1 MSARHRYPGRPASP
15 GTALGHLHRTDRPF
29 PVGAPDDPA
38 GDGRTDAAPRP
49 PGPCLAAAFDQVA
62 DRMDA
67 VAGGL
72 RTRGENE
79 QADIIEVGALIAR
92 DPELRQHAV
101 RLAAAGSDAAAAVR
115 DAVDTQARAIAALG
129 DPVLAE
135 RAADVRQVG
144 RRVLAVLHG
153 VHEPPPERPLV
164 LAAREIGA
172 ADLLEPGRMVTAA
185 LSVTGGPNSHAAIV
199 ARSSGIPL
207 LLGVDPGVLD
217 LPDGVQV
224 LVDAD
229 SAVVHPVAEERATAL
244 AAIAALRER
253 RARLAA
259 ARHLP
264 ARTVDGHPVTLRVN
278 AATPADVRAGL
289 EAGADGVGLLRTELP
304 FLDAARWP
312 SRARHT
318 IALGPVLAPLAGRTA
333 TVRTLDFADD
343 KLPPFLAE
351 DRGADR
357 RGAGAAGGTGG
368 PGRAADG
375 GAGAGLAGGAGAGLA
390 GADGGAGGSV
400 EPLVGRRAPGGA
412 VRRIGRGLPLM
423 LARPDAFGEQF
434 TALLGAAAGARVEL
448 RVMIPMVADVG
459 ELRAC
464 RALLDR
470 AAAEL
475 DLPAPPLGIM
485 VELPEAVRRIGE
497 LAAEAAFLSL
507 GTNDL
512 TCQLLGLDRRDP
524 AAGPASTAHPAVLR
538 AIAAV
543 VAAARAHRRPVS
555 VCGDAAAHPLV
566 LPLLVGLGCDTL
578 SVAPAALDEVRAAV
592 RGLDHGAC
600 RKVATEALA
609 LRTAEEV
616 RHLVHGRLP
625 VPPG

>member
-1 MSARHRYPGRPASP
+1 MTARRRYPGQSAAP
-15 GTALGHLHRTDRPF
+15 GTALGELHRTDRPL
-29 PVGAPDDPA
+29 PPAAADDPPGGRGQDRDRDRA
-38 GDGRTDAAPRP
+38 GAR
-49 PGPCLAAAFDQVA
+49 LVAAFDRVA
-62 DRMDA
+62 DRLDT

-72 RTRGENE
+72 RTRGESE

-92 DPELRQHAV
+92 DPELRRHALHLTAEGATAV
-101 RLAAAGSDAAAAVR
+101 AAAGT
-115 DAVDTQARAIAALG
+115 AVDAQARAIAAIG

-153 VHEPPPERPLV
+153 VHEPPPGRPLV

-172 ADLLEPGRMVTAA
+172 ADLLEPGRIVVAA
-185 LSVTGGPNSHAAIV
+185 LSMTGGPNSHAAIV
-199 ARSSGIPL
+199 ARSAGIPL
-207 LLGVDPGVLD
+207 LLGVDPDVLE
-217 LPDGVQV
+217 LPDGVPV
-224 LVDAD
+224 LVDAAA
-229 SAVVHPVAEERATAL
+229 AVVHPDDAERAAAL
-244 AAIAALRER
+244 AAVAALRER

-259 ARHLP
+259 DRHLP
-264 ARTVDGHPVTLRVN
+264 ARTVDGHHVTLRVN

-289 EAGADGVGLLRTELP
+289 AAGADGVGLLRTELP

-312 SRARHT
+312 TRARHT

-351 DRGADR
+351 DPDEDGPVR
-357 RGAGAAGGTGG
+357 RFGG
-368 PGRAADG
+368 
-375 GAGAGLAGGAGAGLA
+375 AGGAGGK
-390 GADGGAGGSV
+390 GEGGGEESGGAGRGV
-400 EPLVGRRAPGGA
+400 DWATGRPA
-412 VRRIGRGLPLM
+412 VTGRRIGRGLPLM

-434 TALLGAAAGARVEL
+434 TALLAAAAGARADL
-448 RVMIPMVADVG
+448 RVMIPMVAGVA

-485 VELPEAVRRIGE
+485 VELPEAVRRIEE

-512 TCQLLGLDRRDP
+512 TCQLLGLDRRDA
-524 AAGPASTAHPAVLR
+524 AAGPAATAHPAVLR
-538 AIAAV
+538 AIATV
-543 VAAARAHRRPVS
+543 VAAARTHRRPVS
-555 VCGDAAAHPLV
+555 VCGDAAAHPRV

-592 RGLDHGAC
+592 RRLDHAAC
-600 RKVATEALA
+600 KRTATEALT
-609 LRTAEEV
+609 LRTADEV
-616 RHLVHGRLP
+616 RRLVRDRLP
-625 VPPG
+625 LPPG

>member
-1 MSARHRYPGRPASP
+1 MTARRRYPGQSAAP
-15 GTALGHLHRTDRPF
+15 GTALGELHRTDRPL
-29 PVGAPDDPA
+29 PPAAADDPPGRDQDRDRA
-38 GDGRTDAAPRP
+38 GAR
-49 PGPCLAAAFDQVA
+49 LVAAFDRVA
-62 DRMDA
+62 DRLDT

-72 RTRGENE
+72 RTRGESE

-92 DPELRQHAV
+92 DPELRRHALHLTAEGATAV
-101 RLAAAGSDAAAAVR
+101 AAAGT
-115 DAVDTQARAIAALG
+115 AVDAQARAIAALG

-153 VHEPPPERPLV
+153 VHEPPPGRPLV

-172 ADLLEPGRMVTAA
+172 ADLLEPGRTVVAA
-185 LSVTGGPNSHAAIV
+185 LSMTGGPNSHAAIV
-199 ARSSGIPL
+199 ARSAGIPL
-207 LLGVDPGVLD
+207 LLGVDPDVLE
-217 LPDGVQV
+217 LPDGVPV
-224 LVDAD
+224 LVDAAA
-229 SAVVHPVAEERATAL
+229 AVVHPDDAERAAAL
-244 AAIAALRER
+244 AAVAALRER

-259 ARHLP
+259 DRHLP
-264 ARTVDGHPVTLRVN
+264 ARTVDGHHVTLRVN

-289 EAGADGVGLLRTELP
+289 AAGADGVGLLRTELP

-312 SRARHT
+312 TRARHT

-351 DRGADR
+351 DPDEDGPAR
-357 RGAGAAGGTGG
+357 RFGG
-368 PGRAADG
+368 
-375 GAGAGLAGGAGAGLA
+375 AGGAG
-390 GADGGAGGSV
+390 GAGGQGEGGGAESGG
-400 EPLVGRRAPGGA
+400 VGRGVDWATGRPA
-412 VRRIGRGLPLM
+412 VTGRRIGRGLPLM

-434 TALLGAAAGARVEL
+434 TALLAAAAGARADL
-448 RVMIPMVADVG
+448 RVMIPMVAGVA

-464 RALLDR
+464 QALLDR

-485 VELPEAVRRIGE
+485 VELPEAVRRIEE

-512 TCQLLGLDRRDP
+512 TCQLLGLDRRDA
-524 AAGPASTAHPAVLR
+524 AAGPAATAHPAVLR
-538 AIAAV
+538 AIATV
-543 VAAARAHRRPVS
+543 VAAARTHRRPVS
-555 VCGDAAAHPLV
+555 VCGDAAAHPRV

-592 RGLDHGAC
+592 RRLDHAAC
-600 RKVATEALA
+600 KRTATEALT
-609 LRTAEEV
+609 LRTADEV
-616 RHLVHGRLP
+616 RRLVRDRLP
-625 VPPG
+625 LPPG